1 MSYQVLSL
9 KLRPQRF
16 DEVVGQTHVTRT
28 LQNAIGLDRVA
39 HGYIFSGP
47 RGVGKTT
54 TARIL
59 AKVLNCKNPK
69 DNNPC
74 GTCVNCTEIT
84 QGSNLDVQELD
95 GASNR
100 GIDEMR
106 DLREAVKYP
115 PNNSKYRIY
124 IIDEVHML
132 TREAFNALLK
142 TLEEPPP
149 HVIFIMATTDAHK
162 VPATILSRTQ
172 RFDFKHI
179 SINDISEYLKQILES
194 ENIKYDTDGIR
205 LIAQKADGSLRDSL
219 SLLDQTI
226 AYASDALDVET
237 IRDVLGIIKENVFL
251 NIIQTIEKR
260 DHKEVIHQLS
270 QLIDAGYAI
279 SDFISGFNEYLRDCM
294 IQKTGESAKLNLSEN
309 SLNWLQTGC
318 RFSTADF
325 LRMLD
330 LSLQFESKLRFLQ
343 QPQISLEALFIKL
356 SMMDASV
363 DIASILSGEVPK
375 TISVKKPESQKPSI
389 TTENP
394 DSPLPLV
401 QTEPMES
408 PQPTENNP
416 VTEKLTTPTPPVVS
430 EPVPQQVRNLTL
442 EDFNNSWT
450 KIIEGLEE
458 KNSKIAHFLEE
469 AKLSSFDGKQLL
481 IELVNGHRFHLKTL
495 EKDAEQIASV
505 INDKLNQKI
514 RIKFHIQENNE
525 EKPEK
530 KKPESAEHPLFMKV
544 LETFEGE
551 IIR

>member
-279 SDFISGFNEYLRDCM
+279 SDFISGFNEFLRNCM

-389 TTENP
+389 ATEKP
-394 DSPLPLV
+394 DSPLV

-416 VTEKLTTPTPPVVS
+416 VTEKLTTPTPPAVS

-450 KIIEGLEE
+450 EIIEGLEE

>member
-226 AYASDALDVET
+226 AYANDTLDVET

-279 SDFISGFNEYLRDCM
+279 SDFISGFNDFLRNCM

-309 SLNWLQTGC
+309 SLNWLQMGC

-363 DIASILSGEVPK
+363 DIASIISGEVPK

-389 TTENP
+389 TTEKP
-394 DSPLPLV
+394 DSPLV

-442 EDFNNSWT
+442 EDFNNSWIE
-450 KIIEGLEE
+450 IIEGLEE

-495 EKDAEQIASV
+495 EKDAEQVASV

>member
-279 SDFISGFNEYLRDCM
+279 SDFISGFNEFLRNCM

-356 SMMDASV
+356 SMMDSSV

-375 TISVKKPESQKPSI
+375 TISVKKPEPKKSTIP
-389 TTENP
+389 TENSIS
-394 DSPLPLV
+394 SPV
-401 QTEPMES
+401 QTEPIDS

-450 KIIEGLEE
+450 EIIEGLEE

-481 IELVNGHRFHLKTL
+481 IELVNGHRFQLKTL

>member
-260 DHKEVIHQLS
+260 DHKEVIHQLN

-279 SDFISGFNEYLRDCM
+279 SDFISGFNEFLRNCM

-394 DSPLPLV
+394 DSPLV

-430 EPVPQQVRNLTL
+430 EPVPQQARNLTL

-450 KIIEGLEE
+450 EIIEGLEE

>member
-16 DEVVGQTHVTRT
+16 DEIVGQVHITRT
-28 LQNAIGLDRVA
+28 LENAIDLDRVA

-59 AKVLNCKNPK
+59 AKVLNCKNPQE
-69 DNNPC
+69 NNPC
-74 GTCVNCTEIT
+74 GTCINCMEIT

-100 GIDEMR
+100 GIDEIR

-115 PNNSKYRIY
+115 PNNGKYRIY

-132 TREAFNALLK
+132 TGPAFNALLK
-142 TLEEPPP
+142 TLEEPPL
-149 HVIFIMATTDAHK
+149 HVIFIMATTDSHK

-179 SINDISEYLKQILES
+179 SVNEISDYLSKILES
-194 ENIKYDTDGIR
+194 ENINYDKDGIH
-205 LIAQKADGSLRDSL
+205 LIAQKAGGSLRDSL

-226 AYASDALDVET
+226 AYANDALDLET
-237 IRDVLGIIKENVFL
+237 IRGVLGVIKENVFL
-251 NIIQTIEKR
+251 NIVQTIEKK
-260 DHKEVIHQLS
+260 DHKNVIHQLS
-270 QLIDAGYAI
+270 QLMDSGFAI
-279 SDFISGFNEYLRDCM
+279 SDFISGFNEYLRNCM
-294 IQKTGESAKLNLSEN
+294 IQKTGESGKLNLSEN
-309 SLNWLQTGC
+309 SMNWLKIDC

-356 SMMDASV
+356 SMMDSSV
-363 DIASILSGEVPK
+363 DIARILSGDIPA
-375 TISVKKPESQKPSI
+375 TISVKKTSPANTAEPENMPL
-389 TTENP
+389 TEKIP
-394 DSPLPLV
+394 V
-401 QTEPMES
+401 VES
-408 PQPTENNP
+408 PVLAPKTQTI
-416 VTEKLTTPTPPVVS
+416 S
-430 EPVPQQVRNLTL
+430 EPKPEAIKPLTL
-442 EDFNNSWT
+442 EDFRNHWS
-450 KIIEGLEE
+450 KIIEGLEK
-458 KNSKIAHFLEE
+458 KNSKISHFLEE
-469 AKLSSFDGKQLL
+469 AKLTSFDGNQLL
-481 IELVNGHRFHLKTL
+481 IELINGHRFHLKTL

-505 INDKLNQKI
+505 INDKLGQKI

-525 EKPEK
+525 DKPEK

-544 LETFEGE
+544 LETFDGE

>member
-226 AYASDALDVET
+226 AYASDGLDVET

-279 SDFISGFNEYLRDCM
+279 SDFISGFNEFLRNCM

-375 TISVKKPESQKPSI
+375 TISVKKPEPKKSTIPTEDSI
-389 TTENP
+389 S
-394 DSPLPLV
+394 SPV
-401 QTEPMES
+401 QTEPIDS

-430 EPVPQQVRNLTL
+430 EPVPKQVRNLTL

-450 KIIEGLEE
+450 EIIEGLEE

-481 IELVNGHRFHLKTL
+481 IELVNGHRFQLKTL

>member
-59 AKVLNCKNPK
+59 AKVLNCKNQK

-279 SDFISGFNEYLRDCM
+279 SDFISGFNEFLRSCM
-294 IQKTGESAKLNLSEN
+294 IQKTGESANLNLSEN

-356 SMMDASV
+356 SMIDSSV

-394 DSPLPLV
+394 DSPLV

-416 VTEKLTTPTPPVVS
+416 VTEKLTTPTPPAVS

-442 EDFNNSWT
+442 EDINNSWT
-450 KIIEGLEE
+450 EFIEGLEE

-505 INDKLNQKI
+505 INDKLNQKN

-530 KKPESAEHPLFMKV
+530 KKPKSAEHPLFMKV

>member
-279 SDFISGFNEYLRDCM
+279 SDFISGFNEFLRNCM

-394 DSPLPLV
+394 DSPLV
-401 QTEPMES
+401 QTEPIDS

-450 KIIEGLEE
+450 EIIEGLEE
-458 KNSKIAHFLEE
+458 KNSKIAHFLEG
-469 AKLSSFDGKQLL
+469 AILSSFDGKQLL
-481 IELVNGHRFHLKTL
+481 IELINGHRFQLKTL
-495 EKDAEQIASV
+495 EKDAEQIISV

>member
-142 TLEEPPP
+142 TLEEPPT

-279 SDFISGFNEYLRDCM
+279 SDFISGFNEFLRNCM

-309 SLNWLQTGC
+309 SLNWLQTDC

-394 DSPLPLV
+394 DSPLV
-401 QTEPMES
+401 QTEPIDS

-450 KIIEGLEE
+450 EIIEGLEE

-495 EKDAEQIASV
+495 EKDAEKIASV

-525 EKPEK
+525 EKQEK

>member
-279 SDFISGFNEYLRDCM
+279 SDFISGFNEFLRNCM

-309 SLNWLQTGC
+309 SLNWLQMGC

-389 TTENP
+389 TTEKP
-394 DSPLPLV
+394 DSPLV

-430 EPVPQQVRNLTL
+430 EPVPQPVRNLTL

-450 KIIEGLEE
+450 EIIEGLEE

>member
-16 DEVVGQTHVTRT
+16 DEVVGQRHVTRT

-237 IRDVLGIIKENVFL
+237 IRDILGIIKENVFL

-279 SDFISGFNEYLRDCM
+279 SDFISGFNDFLRNCM
-294 IQKTGESAKLNLSEN
+294 IKKTGESAKLNLSEN

-375 TISVKKPESQKPSI
+375 TISVKKSESQKPSI

-394 DSPLPLV
+394 DSPLV

-450 KIIEGLEE
+450 EIIEELEE

>member
-279 SDFISGFNEYLRDCM
+279 SDFISGFNEFLRNCM

-309 SLNWLQTGC
+309 SLNWLQMGC

-394 DSPLPLV
+394 DSPLV

-450 KIIEGLEE
+450 EIIEGLEE

>member
-279 SDFISGFNEYLRDCM
+279 SDFISGFNEFLRNCM

-394 DSPLPLV
+394 DSPLV

-442 EDFNNSWT
+442 EDFNNSWIE
-450 KIIEGLEE
+450 IIEGLEE

>member
-279 SDFISGFNEYLRDCM
+279 SDFISGFNEFLRNCM

-309 SLNWLQTGC
+309 SLNWLQMGC

-394 DSPLPLV
+394 DSPLV
-401 QTEPMES
+401 QTEPIDS

-416 VTEKLTTPTPPVVS
+416 VTEKLTTPIPPVVS
-430 EPVPQQVRNLTL
+430 EPAPQQVRNLTL

-450 KIIEGLEE
+450 EIIEGLEE

>member
-226 AYASDALDVET
+226 AYASNTLDVET

-279 SDFISGFNEYLRDCM
+279 SDFISGFNEFLRNCM

-309 SLNWLQTGC
+309 SLNWLQMGC

-394 DSPLPLV
+394 DSSLV

-450 KIIEGLEE
+450 EIIEGLEE

-525 EKPEK
+525 EKPEQ

>member
-260 DHKEVIHQLS
+260 DHKEVIHQLN

-279 SDFISGFNEYLRDCM
+279 PDFISGFNDFLRNCM

-389 TTENP
+389 TTEKP
-394 DSPLPLV
+394 DSPLV

-450 KIIEGLEE
+450 EIIEGLEE

>member
-279 SDFISGFNEYLRDCM
+279 SDFISGFNEFLRNCM

-318 RFSTADF
+318 RFSTTDF

-394 DSPLPLV
+394 DSPLV

-450 KIIEGLEE
+450 EIIEGLEE

>member
-279 SDFISGFNEYLRDCM
+279 SDFISGFNEFLRNCM

-375 TISVKKPESQKPSI
+375 TISVKKPESQKSSI
-389 TTENP
+389 STENP
-394 DSPLPLV
+394 DSPLV
-401 QTEPMES
+401 QTEPIDS

-450 KIIEGLEE
+450 EIIEGLEE

>member
-16 DEVVGQTHVTRT
+16 DEVVGQLHVSQT

-59 AKVLNCKNPK
+59 AKVLNCVNPI

-74 GTCVNCTEIT
+74 NTCSNCNEIT
-84 QGSNLDVQELD
+84 QGRNLDVQELD

-115 PNNSKYRIY
+115 PNSGKYRIY

-132 TREAFNALLK
+132 TGPAFNALLK

-179 SINDISEYLKQILES
+179 SINDISDYLIRILES
-194 ENIKYDTDGIR
+194 EKIKYESDGIR

-219 SLLDQTI
+219 SLLDQSI
-226 AYASDALDVET
+226 AYASNGLNVET

-251 NIIQTIEKR
+251 NIVQTIEKA
-260 DHKEVIHQLS
+260 DHKEVNNQLYLLLDS
-270 QLIDAGYAI
+270 GFAI
-279 SDFISGFNEYLRDCM
+279 SDFINGFNEYLRNCM
-294 IQKTGESAKLNLSEN
+294 IQKAGGSSNLNLSEE
-309 SLNWLQTGC
+309 SLNWLQSGC

-343 QPQISLEALFIKL
+343 QPQISLESLFIKL

-363 DIASILSGEVPK
+363 DITTILS
-375 TISVKKPESQKPSI
+375 
-389 TTENP
+389 ENFNQ
-394 DSPLPLV
+394 DL
-401 QTEPMES
+401 Q
-408 PQPTENNP
+408 ENNP
-416 VTEKLTTPTPPVVS
+416 IAPKNSNRNINTDIPEAQNDSEEQTQAIKNNVKTENTNEATPSSSVS
-430 EPVPQQVRNLTL
+430 EPVNELVKGLTIN
-442 EDFNNSWT
+442 DIKKSWPD
-450 KIIEGLEE
+450 IIQGLEE
-458 KNSKIAHFLEE
+458 NNSKIAHFLED
-469 AKLSSFDGKQLL
+469 AKFTDFDGKQLL
-481 IELVNGHRFHLKTL
+481 IELVNGHRFHLNTL

-505 INDKLNQKI
+505 MNEKLHQKI
-514 RIKFHIQENNE
+514 KIKFHMQNTNE
-525 EKPEK
+525 ERPKQK
-530 KKPESAEHPLFMKV
+530 TPESAEHPLFMKV
-544 LETFEGE
+544 LETFKGE
-551 IIR
+551 LIR

>member
-279 SDFISGFNEYLRDCM
+279 SDFISGFNEFLRNCM

-450 KIIEGLEE
+450 EIIEGLEE

>member
-28 LQNAIGLDRVA
+28 LQNAIGIDRVA

-260 DHKEVIHQLS
+260 DHKEVIHQLN

-279 SDFISGFNEYLRDCM
+279 SDFISGFNEFLRNCM

-309 SLNWLQTGC
+309 SLNWLQMGC

-389 TTENP
+389 TTEKP
-394 DSPLPLV
+394 DSPLV

-416 VTEKLTTPTPPVVS
+416 VTEKLTTPTPPAVS

-442 EDFNNSWT
+442 EDFNNSWIE
-450 KIIEGLEE
+450 IIEGLEE

>member
-260 DHKEVIHQLS
+260 DHKEVIHQLN

-279 SDFISGFNEYLRDCM
+279 PDFISGFNDFLRNCM

-309 SLNWLQTGC
+309 SLNWLQMGC
-318 RFSTADF
+318 RFTIADF

-394 DSPLPLV
+394 DLPLV
-401 QTEPMES
+401 QTVPIDS

-430 EPVPQQVRNLTL
+430 EPVPQQARNLTL

-450 KIIEGLEE
+450 EIIEVLEE
-458 KNSKIAHFLEE
+458 KNSKIAHFLEK

>member
-279 SDFISGFNEYLRDCM
+279 SDFISGFNEFLRNCM

-309 SLNWLQTGC
+309 SLNWLQMGC

-389 TTENP
+389 TTEKP
-394 DSPLPLV
+394 DSSLV

-430 EPVPQQVRNLTL
+430 EPVPQQARNLTL

-450 KIIEGLEE
+450 EIIEGLEE

>member
-106 DLREAVKYP
+106 DLRESVKYP

-260 DHKEVIHQLS
+260 DHKEVIHLLS

-279 SDFISGFNEYLRDCM
+279 SDFISGFNEFLRNCM

-309 SLNWLQTGC
+309 SLNWLQSGC

-325 LRMLD
+325 LRRLD

-356 SMMDASV
+356 SMMDSSV

-375 TISVKKPESQKPSI
+375 TISVKKPEPQKSTIP
-389 TTENP
+389 TENYIS
-394 DSPLPLV
+394 SPV
-401 QTEPMES
+401 QTEPIDS

-416 VTEKLTTPTPPVVS
+416 VTEKLTIPTPPAVS

-450 KIIEGLEE
+450 EIIEELEE

-495 EKDAEQIASV
+495 EKDAEQVASV

>member
-279 SDFISGFNEYLRDCM
+279 SDFISGFNEFLRNCM

-375 TISVKKPESQKPSI
+375 TISVKKPEPKKSTIP
-389 TTENP
+389 TENSIS
-394 DSPLPLV
+394 SPV
-401 QTEPMES
+401 QTEPIDS

-416 VTEKLTTPTPPVVS
+416 VTEKLTTPPPVVS

-450 KIIEGLEE
+450 EIIEGLEE

>member
-16 DEVVGQTHVTRT
+16 EEVIGQTHVTRT

-54 TARIL
+54 TARIF

-69 DNNPC
+69 ENNPC

-219 SLLDQTI
+219 TMLDQTI
-226 AYASDALDVET
+226 AYASDGLNVET

-279 SDFISGFNEYLRDCM
+279 SDFISGFNEFLRNCM

-309 SLNWLQTGC
+309 SLNWLKTGC

-394 DSPLPLV
+394 DLPLV
-401 QTEPMES
+401 QTVPIDS

-442 EDFNNSWT
+442 EDFNNSWIE
-450 KIIEGLEE
+450 IIEGLEE

-481 IELVNGHRFHLKTL
+481 IELVNGHKFQLKTL

-514 RIKFHIQENNE
+514 RIKFQIQENNE

-530 KKPESAEHPLFMKV
+530 KKPKSADNHLFMKV

>member
-279 SDFISGFNEYLRDCM
+279 SDFISGFNEFLRNCM

-389 TTENP
+389 TTEKP
-394 DSPLPLV
+394 DSPLV

-450 KIIEGLEE
+450 EIIEVLEE
-458 KNSKIAHFLEE
+458 KNSKIAHFLEK

>member
-260 DHKEVIHQLS
+260 DHKEVIHQLN

-279 SDFISGFNEYLRDCM
+279 PDFISGFNEFLRNCM

-389 TTENP
+389 TTEKP
-394 DSPLPLV
+394 DSPLV

-450 KIIEGLEE
+450 EIIEGLEE

>member
-260 DHKEVIHQLS
+260 DHKEVIHQLN

-279 SDFISGFNEYLRDCM
+279 PDFISGFNEFLRNCM

-356 SMMDASV
+356 SMLDASV

-394 DSPLPLV
+394 DSPLV
-401 QTEPMES
+401 QTEPIDS

-430 EPVPQQVRNLTL
+430 EPVPQQARNLTL

-450 KIIEGLEE
+450 EIIEGLEE

>member
-279 SDFISGFNEYLRDCM
+279 SDFISGFNEFLRNCM

-309 SLNWLQTGC
+309 SLNWLQSGC

-389 TTENP
+389 TTEKP
-394 DSPLPLV
+394 DSPLV

-408 PQPTENNP
+408 PQPTDNNP

-450 KIIEGLEE
+450 EIIEELEE

>member
-260 DHKEVIHQLS
+260 DHKEVIHQLN

-279 SDFISGFNEYLRDCM
+279 PDFISGFNEFLRNCM

-309 SLNWLQTGC
+309 SLNWLQIGC
-318 RFSTADF
+318 RFTIADF

-389 TTENP
+389 TTEKP
-394 DSPLPLV
+394 DSPLV

-416 VTEKLTTPTPPVVS
+416 VNEKLTTPTPPVVS
-430 EPVPQQVRNLTL
+430 EPVPQQARNLTL

-450 KIIEGLEE
+450 EIIEVLEE
-458 KNSKIAHFLEE
+458 KNSKIAHFLEK

>member
-279 SDFISGFNEYLRDCM
+279 SDFISGFNEFLRNCM

-394 DSPLPLV
+394 DSPLV
-401 QTEPMES
+401 QTEPIDS
-408 PQPTENNP
+408 SQPTENNP
-416 VTEKLTTPTPPVVS
+416 ITEKLTTPTPPVVS

-450 KIIEGLEE
+450 EIIEGLEE

-481 IELVNGHRFHLKTL
+481 IELVNGHRFQLKTL

>member
-279 SDFISGFNEYLRDCM
+279 SDFISGFNEFLRNCM

-309 SLNWLQTGC
+309 SLNWLQSGC
-318 RFSTADF
+318 WFSTADF

-394 DSPLPLV
+394 DSPLV

>member
-279 SDFISGFNEYLRDCM
+279 SDFISGFNEFLRNCM

-389 TTENP
+389 TTEKP
-394 DSPLPLV
+394 DSPLV

-416 VTEKLTTPTPPVVS
+416 LTEKLTKPTPSVVS
-430 EPVPQQVRNLTL
+430 EAVPQQVRNLTL

-450 KIIEGLEE
+450 EIIEGLEE